1 MKDNEIKENFAQ
13 VAGDMAELDNKVT
26 ELDAHVLML
35 AEALDSLL
43 AMLTPKTWK
52 ATKKITEK
60 INES

>member
-1 MKDNEIKENFAQ
+1 MEDNEIKENFAQ
-13 VAGDMAELDNKVT
+13 VAGDMAELDNKFT
-26 ELDAHVLML
+26 ELNAHVLML